1 MRTDN
6 LQAADNDAAT
16 SNHHAASSAE
26 PFHRPDHK
34 AKKRGRPRKARKS
47 EVIGGGFFV
56 FRRHESGRVA
66 PNRLP
71 FEHGTFESAAREAA
85 RLSAQQGEQFA
96 VFAELKLGAEVAL
109 DVDNDNWDFDP
120 RHAATRL

>member
-1 MRTDN
+1 MSTDQTN
-6 LQAADNDAAT
+6 P
-16 SNHHAASSAE
+16 HAAGSAE
-26 PFHRPDHK
+26 PFHKPDHK
-34 AKKRGRPRKARKS
+34 AKKHGRPNRRARKS

-85 RLSAQQGEQFA
+85 RLSRSGDTFA
-96 VFAELKLGAEVAL
+96 VFAELKLGAEGV
-109 DVDNDNWDFDP
+109 VDDAGNDNWDYDP
-120 RHAATRL
+120 RSKVTA